1 MVDIRE
7 LLKAGAH
14 FGHQRQKWNPK
25 MKPYIF
31 TERNGVHIINLEKT
45 LVLVEDAKKFVKS
58 VGARGGDLFLVGT
71 KRQAQDV
78 ITEEAARADI
88 PYVNYRWLGGMLTN
102 FQTINESVKRL
113 AKHTADL
120 AAEKAHRFT
129 KKELITIEKK
139 RLKLSRNLSGIITM
153 TKMPSVVFIVDPVRE
168 HLAVREARKL
178 NIPIIAIVDT
188 NGNPDDIDHVIPA
201 NDDGMR
207 TISLIMTEIVDAW
220 MEGHDIFRQKAIT
233 DKKEQKEKSTKRS
246 ETRKVAGRKVRVKR
260 VSTTDGEQQPAETAP
275 EKTEAPQAEKAE
287 VAPVVETKP
296 AVEAVPVVEA
306 KPAVVETKPAVE
318 AVPVVE
324 AKPEEK

>member
-25 MKPYIF
+25 MAPYIF

-45 LVLVEDAKKFVKS
+45 LVLVDEAKKFVKDI
-58 VGARGGDLFLVGT
+58 GARGGDLFLVGT

-78 ITEEAARADI
+78 ITEEAEKASI

-113 AKHTADL
+113 TRYTADL
-120 AAEKAHRFT
+120 AERQHRYT

-139 RLKLSRNLSGIITM
+139 RLKLSRNLSGIVNM
-153 TKMPSVVFIVDPVRE
+153 TKMPSVIFIVDPVRE

-178 NIPIIAIVDT
+178 KIPIVAITDT
-188 NGNPDDIDHVIPA
+188 NGNPDDVDFIIPA

-207 TISLIMTEIVDAW
+207 TISLIMSEIVDAW
-220 MEGHDIFRQKAIT
+220 MEGHDIHRQKAVT
-233 DKKEQKEKSTKRS
+233 EKKEKKERGNKRN

-260 VSTTDGEQQPAETAP
+260 VSPTEGEKPAEKPAEAAP
-275 EKTEAPQAEKAE
+275 AAPAEA
-287 VAPVVETKP
+287 APVEAAPVAQDAPKVEETP
-296 AVEAVPVVEA
+296 AVEAV
-306 KPAVVETKPAVE
+306 KT
-318 AVPVVE
+318 
-324 AKPEEK
+324 EEK

>member
-25 MKPYIF
+25 MAPYIF

-45 LVLVEDAKKFVKS
+45 LVLVEAARKFAKDI
-58 VGARGGDLFLVGT
+58 GARGGDLFLVGT

-78 ITEEAARADI
+78 ITEEAAKASI
-88 PYVNYRWLGGMLTN
+88 PFVNYRWLGGMLTN

-113 AKHTADL
+113 TRYTTDL
-120 AAEKAHRFT
+120 AERQHRYT

-139 RLKLSRNLSGIITM
+139 RVKLAKNLSGIVNM
-153 TKMPSVVFIVDPVRE
+153 TKMPSVIFIVDPVRE

-178 NIPIIAIVDT
+178 NIPIIAITDT
-188 NGNPDDIDHVIPA
+188 NGNPDDVDFIIPA

-207 TISLIMTEIVDAW
+207 TISLIMSEIVNAW
-220 MEGHDIFRQKAIT
+220 MEGHDIHRQKAVT
-233 DKKEQKEKSTKRS
+233 EKKEKKERGNKRN

-260 VSTTDGEQQPAETAP
+260 VSPTEGEKPAEKPAAAP
-275 EKTEAPQAEKAE
+275 AAAAA
-287 VAPVVETKP
+287 APVDAAPVAQDAPKVEAAP
-296 AVEAVPVVEA
+296 AVETA
-306 KPAVVETKPAVE
+306 KT
-318 AVPVVE
+318 
-324 AKPEEK
+324 EEK